1 MCPALTRTKTG
12 YEDDDGGGGGG
23 MEERSAANVIV
34 TPESDKYLDQTFV
47 FPCFT
52 SEDQDPR
59 HPL

>member
-12 YEDDDGGGGGG
+12 YEDDDDGGGG
-23 MEERSAANVIV
+23 MEERSANVIV

>member
-12 YEDDDGGGGGG
+12 YEDDGGGG
-23 MEERSAANVIV
+23 MEERSANVIV

-52 SEDQDPR
+52 SEDQEPR